1 MAILTLDQRRIAA
14 RRDGC
19 FPCVTVGRKS
29 LTKAEE
35 AGAAPARGEK
45 TSSWVSRFSCVNL
58 MGYASRIMRHLPVQ
72 VGVLLV
78 TLSMLSACIYGT
90 YNTKIDFQHKE
101 LLTYDSYLRLGNVTE
116 MEL

>member
-14 RRDGC
+14 HRDGC
-19 FPCVTVGRKS
+19 FPCVTVRRKS

-35 AGAAPARGEK
+35 AGASAEEK
-45 TSSWVSRFSCVNL
+45 TSWVSRFSCVNL
-58 MGYASRIMRHLPVQ
+58 MGYTSRIMRLLPAQ
-72 VGVLLV
+72 IGVLLI

-101 LLTYDSYLRLGNVTE
+101 LLTYDSYLR
-116 MEL
+116 